1 MKFGICILFSL
12 LIFSC
17 SEKKEE
23 IPTDVLTKDKFILA
37 LVEMYGIE
45 GKYSH
50 ANVIDKPVFEKGVKE
65 YEDLFKKMGIT
76 KKQIENSIDYY
87 MHQPEMM
94 KEIQAVVL
102 DSLNSRSKKYE
113 K

>member
-1 MKFGICILFSL
+1 MKSGILILFSL

-17 SEKKEE
+17 GEKKEE
-23 IPTDVLTKDKFILA
+23 IPSDVLPKEKFIAA
-37 LVEMYGIE
+37 LIEMYSIE

-50 ANVIDKPVFEKGVKE
+50 ANVIDKPVYEKGVKE
-65 YEDLFKKMGIT
+65 YEDLFKKMGIS
-76 KKQIENSIDYY
+76 KKQIESSIDYY
-87 MHQPEMM
+87 MHQPEIM

-113 K
+113 H